1 MSLNAGLMQLCVQN
15 DNTTKTLKRKTEQKL
30 SDYSPKDSKWD
41 TERGKTQQMADFL
54 YESGRFE
61 KWAERMDGCTRV
73 LSFSETIDQ
82 ATGEVKPKLSDAYFC
97 HCRHCTTCDGR
108 RSLVRMKRFKDY
120 LPTIE
125 AENPKARWVF
135 LTLTVPNC
143 PVDELRET
151 LRGMNAAWNR
161 LRLRKQFKPVLGW
174 IRATEVTQEK
184 KREGYAH
191 PHFHCLLLV
200 PPSWF
205 NGRNYVKQADWVEL
219 WRSCM
224 RLEVNPVVDVRA
236 VKGDTM
242 RGAVETLK
250 AFNYSMK
257 VDDLIER
264 SPDWM
269 LTYMEQVHGLRF
281 LAAGGALKD
290 ALKRIEEE
298 TTDTDLIHVD
308 GEQASNDNGA
318 RRAFSWRPS
327 EKIYRRFT
335 KGDKP
340 AVTDE

>member
-1 MSLNAGLMQLCVQN
+1 MELMPLCVVN
-15 DNTTKTLKRKTEQKL
+15 DTTNQPLAE
-30 SDYSPKDSKWD
+30 YSPKDSKWD
-41 TERGKTQQMADFL
+41 TERAKTQKMADFL

-73 LSFSETIDQ
+73 LSFSESIDQ
-82 ATGEVKPKLSDAYFC
+82 VTGVIKPKLSDAYFC

-143 PVDELRET
+143 PVSELRTT
-151 LRGMNAAWNR
+151 LGEMNEAWRR
-161 LRLRKQFKPVLGW
+161 LRARKEFKPVLGW

-184 KREGYAH
+184 KRTEYAH

-200 PPSWF
+200 PSNWF
-205 NGRNYVKQADWVEL
+205 TKNYVKQAAWVEL

-224 RLEVNPVVDVRA
+224 RLDVNPVVDVRA
-236 VKGDTM
+236 VKGGTM

-264 SPDWM
+264 STDWM

-340 AVTDE
+340 AET